1 MTKTLEKA
9 TEVVDL
15 EAQVNNNG
23 SIIFDD
29 CRNVFSKMADESI
42 DLIVS
47 DVPYKI
53 MAGGIKVN
61 LKGNEPS
68 GILNGRSFVSDGSP
82 CSNKWLKKN
91 PLNTPS
97 AVRAGKMFE
106 HNEIKFEEFL
116 PEMYRVLKQDTHCY
130 LMINARNL
138 KELQQKAEDVGF
150 KFQNLLIWN
159 KGNATPNGYYMQC
172 CEFILMLKKGKS
184 KPINDMGTQNLLSV
198 PNIIGQKAHP
208 TEKPVGLLEILI
220 KNSSNEG
227 DLVLD
232 PFAGSCSLAEACI
245 NTNRQYICIETDKQ
259 YYDLGKKRVE
269 GKSYR
274 PQKNQEQVSLF

>member
-1 MTKTLEKA
+1 MAE
-9 TEVVDL
+9 L
-15 EAQVNNNG
+15 EAQANNNG

-42 DLIVS
+42 DLVVS

-53 MAGGIKVN
+53 CAGGIKLN
-61 LKGNEPS
+61 LKGNEPT
-68 GILNGRSFVSDGSP
+68 GILNGRNFVSDGSS
-82 CSNKWLKKN
+82 CSNRWLRKN
-91 PLNTPS
+91 AVNIPS
-97 AVRAGKMFE
+97 AVRAGKMFQ
-106 HNEIKFEEFL
+106 HNEIEFEEWL
-116 PEMYRVLKQDTHCY
+116 PDLYRVLKQDTHCY

-184 KPINDMGTQNLLSV
+184 KPINDMGTQTLLSV

-220 KNSSNEG
+220 KNSSNED

-245 NTNRQYICIETDKQ
+245 NTNRQYICIEIDKQ